1 MPFRFVDLP
10 LRRTMILAILAIVL
24 FGGIVFGILGLR
36 LEHQTIMS
44 LAENRI
50 HHDMDSART
59 IYSFYLD
66 NLLTA
71 VTLTAESEL
80 LRLPRSAQ
88 PNAELDFHLARAAEA
103 GRFDFLSFAAADG
116 RRIALSDPAVP
127 AGGFRDR
134 DSFFSRVLEGKR
146 LAATRLLPLDS
157 LRRESTRF
165 GESAA
170 GDILVLVAAAPVR
183 GPEGRIIGVL
193 EGGRRINGDNE
204 IVDRVKAAIFDPEK
218 RGGRDTG
225 VVTIHQGDIRAS
237 TTLKNPQGSR
247 LNGTRADPRFRQ
259 EALERRKAWAGRAV
273 ILGER
278 YISASEPLADYD
290 GTVVGMLSIG
300 LLERPFLALR
310 NRVITQNAAWAA
322 ATAAVLLILL
332 SLMATRLVRPLGDLA
347 AAASRIAQGDLNLK
361 VPVGGRDEI
370 GELGG
375 AFNRMTAELR
385 KAKENLLQW
394 TWTLE
399 SRVADRTHALRN
411 IQESMARSEKMA
423 SLGQLAAGIAH
434 EINNPLTTILI
445 NAHLLLEKARPDD
458 PAAAALRLLAE
469 DTERCGRIVKGLLEY
484 SRRTPPEKSALDVN
498 ALVER
503 TIGLLSGQAW
513 ARNIRLSHH
522 LDRTL
527 PPLLLDGAKIQ
538 QVFWTLI
545 LNACEAM
552 PSGGTIDVSSRRS
565 ADGRSIE
572 VVFTDSGPGIP
583 EESLGRIFD
592 PFFTTKSSGTGLGLA
607 VAARLVE
614 QHGGTISARNG
625 AGRGAVFTIQWPLTD
640 TETGDRGI
648 GP

>member
-10 LRRTMILAILAIVL
+10 LRRKMILAILAIVL
-24 FGGIVFGILGLR
+24 FGGVVFGILGLR

-50 HHDMDSART
+50 RHDMTSART

-71 VTLTAESEL
+71 VTLTAESEP
-80 LRLPRSAQ
+80 LRLSRSGP
-88 PNAELDFHLARAAEA
+88 PNAGLDSHLARAAEA

-116 RRIALSDPAVP
+116 RLIALSDPAAP

-134 DSFFSRVLEGKR
+134 DSFFFRILEGKR
-146 LAATRLLPLDS
+146 LAATRLLSLDS

-183 GPEGRIIGVL
+183 GPEGAIIGVL
-193 EGGRRINGDNE
+193 AGGRRINGDNE

-218 RGGRDTG
+218 HGGRDTG
-225 VVTIHQGDIRAS
+225 VVTIHQGEVRAA
-237 TTLKNPQGSR
+237 TTLKDPQGSR
-247 LNGTRADPRFRQ
+247 LNGTQADPLFRR
-259 EALERRKAWAGRAV
+259 EALERGEPWAGRAV

-310 NRVITQNAAWAA
+310 NRVIAQNAAWAA

-332 SLMATRLVRPLGDLA
+332 SLMATRLTRPLGDMA
-347 AAASRIAQGDLNLK
+347 AAASRIARGDLNLQ

-370 GELGG
+370 GELGE

-399 SRVADRTHALRN
+399 SRVADRTHALHN

-434 EINNPLTTILI
+434 EINNPLTAILI

-458 PAAAALRLLAE
+458 PAAAALRLIAE
-469 DTERCGRIVKGLLEY
+469 ETERCGRIVKGLLEY

-538 QVFWTLI
+538 QVFWNLI

-607 VAARLVE
+607 VAASLVE
-614 QHGGTISARNG
+614 QHGGTISARNE